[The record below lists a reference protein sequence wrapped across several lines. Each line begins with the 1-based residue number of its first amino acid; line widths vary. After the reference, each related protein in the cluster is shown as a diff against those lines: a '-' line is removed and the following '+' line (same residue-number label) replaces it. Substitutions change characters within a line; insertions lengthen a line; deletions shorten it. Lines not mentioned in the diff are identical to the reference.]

1 MNVCAIVPVRALGEG
16 KTRLSA
22 VLSPHQRASLVR
34 SMLEHVVGV
43 LRTARGVER
52 IVLVTSDDD
61 LNLPGVE
68 RIRDEGRGLNAAVE
82 LALTHITHRFDAAI
96 VVAGDVPYVTAAEIE
111 RLIEVGRDH
120 DVVVVPDRHK
130 EGTNA
135 LWLRL
140 PARIQPHFGV
150 ASLEA
155 HLETARA
162 CGASVTVEHLPGL
175 SHDVD
180 VPDDLPDE
188 PLSTEIHVPHG
199 CDCTQAAVPRI
210 RV

>member
-22 VLSPHQRASLVR
+22 VLSPRQRAALVR
-34 SMLEHVVGV
+34 SMLEHVVDV
-43 LRTARGVER
+43 LRAARTVDR
-52 IVLVTSDDD
+52 IVVVTTEDD
-61 LNLPGVE
+61 LNLPEVE
-68 RIRDEGRGLNAAVE
+68 YIRDEGKGLNAAVE
-82 LALTHITHRFDAAI
+82 LALAQVAHRFDAAI
-96 VVAGDVPYVTAAEIE
+96 VVAGDVPHVTVSEIE
-111 RLIEVGRDH
+111 RLIEVGRAY
-120 DVVVVPDRHK
+120 DVAVVPDRRE

-140 PARIQPHFGV
+140 PSRIQPCFGV

-155 HLETARA
+155 HLRTARTS
-162 CGASVTVEHLPGL
+162 GASVTTVHLPGL

-188 PLSTEIHVPHG
+188 PLSHDDAMRLGGRSDRCFRSAI
-199 CDCTQAAVPRI
+199 
-210 RV
+210 

>member
-22 VLSPHQRASLVR
+22 VLSPQQRTSLVR

-43 LRTARGVER
+43 LHAARGVDR
-52 IVLVTSDDD
+52 IVVVTSDDD

-68 RIRDEGRGLNAAVE
+68 YIRDTGKGLNPAVE
-82 LALTHITHRFDAAI
+82 LALAQVAHRFDAAI
-96 VVAGDVPYVTAAEIE
+96 VVAGDVPYVTVAEIE
-111 RLIEVGRDH
+111 RLIEVGREY
-120 DVVVVPDRHK
+120 DVAVVPDRRE

-140 PARIQPHFGV
+140 PSRIQPRFGV
-150 ASLEA
+150 SSLEA

-162 CGASVTVEHLPGL
+162 CGASVTTVHLPGL

-180 VPDDLPDE
+180 VPDDLPEE
-188 PLSTEIHVPHG
+188 PRSRGDAMHL
-199 CDCTQAAVPRI
+199 AARSDRCFRSVI
-210 RV
+210 